1 MLETLVSLKTIYR
14 KPYMMFVWAY
24 LITVMGI
31 LLGYRLPLSIS
42 VDPGFISVVYVII
55 PSIFLINSFIRHEER
70 IEEKLIKRHKG
81 FWGRHERDIII
92 LLLYFGGMTAAF
104 AVSSFMMPDNAF
116 KVQLEKISQIRGTDI
131 KDITGQLASKDSFF
145 MEVLMNNLSV
155 MLFSFFFSLL
165 FGAGA
170 VFILVWNASIL
181 GVYIGSISKDLWN
194 IPLVG
199 LAFIPH
205 GVPEIGGYIA
215 AGLAGGI
222 LSFGMIRRKSP
233 EIMKSIFVDSMMM
246 LTLAVAFIAIGAGIE
261 AYL

>member
-14 KPYMMFVWAY
+14 KPYIMFLWAY
-24 LITVMGI
+24 LITIVGI

-70 IEEKLIKRHKG
+70 MEEKLIRKHRG
-81 FWGRHERDIII
+81 FWGRHGRDLII

-104 AVSSFMMPDNAF
+104 ALSALFLPDSAF
-116 KVQLEKISQIRGTDI
+116 SIQHQKIRQITGE
-131 KDITGQLASKDSFF
+131 DITGSITKDAFF
-145 MEVLMNNLSV
+145 VEVLLNNLNV

-181 GVYIGSISKDLWN
+181 GVRIAELSRDIIN
-194 IPLVG
+194 IPVVSLS
-199 LAFIPH
+199 FIPH
-205 GVPEIGGYIA
+205 GVPEIAGYIA

-222 LSFGMIRRKSP
+222 LSFGVIRRKDWDV
-233 EIMKSIFVDSMMM
+233 IKSIMMDSVLIMCVAVSLIFVG
-246 LTLAVAFIAIGAGIE
+246 AVIE
-261 AYL
+261 AYP